1 MYPMSGRNTTNSFIS
16 NSHPGN
22 SASEIKER
30 EFYGSDKSKRISM
43 LQAAPRHQ
51 SVCRI
56 RSRSKN
62 RVSHAHLTHREHPVP
77 VSAPQ
82 AQCFM
87 LRVFPQPPCHRSE
100 NIKREITY
108 VFLTYYISFLN
119 IFSKSSSV
127 ACFGLPGAHASAA
140 ADSQRN
146 GRSSSLSF
154 SSFVGIPTSM
164 ES

>member
-1 MYPMSGRNTTNSFIS
+1 MKTRKFFVRD
-16 NSHPGN
+16 
-22 SASEIKER
+22 ER
-30 EFYGSDKSKRISM
+30 KITSM

-51 SVCRI
+51 SVRCI

-62 RVSHAHLTHREHPVP
+62 RVFHAHLTHHEHPVP
-77 VSAPQ
+77 LSARQ
-82 AQCFM
+82 AQNFM
-87 LRVFPQPPCHRSE
+87 LRAFPQPPCRRRE
-100 NIKREITY
+100 NSIREMTY

-119 IFSKSSSV
+119 IFSKSSRV